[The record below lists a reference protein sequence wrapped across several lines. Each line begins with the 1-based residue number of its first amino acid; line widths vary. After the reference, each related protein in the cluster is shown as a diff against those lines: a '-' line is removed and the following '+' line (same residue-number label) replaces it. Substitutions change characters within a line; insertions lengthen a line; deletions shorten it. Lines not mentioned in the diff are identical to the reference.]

1 MPESSIADEITR
13 LSACRNDILSAISAK
28 GVSVPVGSVLSSC
41 PSLIASIP
49 TGGGGGGTALVN
61 TGISAMYSAVLTAPV
76 TATQIPGGGWMT
88 LPYTAGGDLWA
99 SGFWGDISG
108 LKAISITG
116 KSNTYGTFVRDV
128 YLATGYQSWWPTGS
142 IGFSWSGD
150 ASTLVTGTAIG
161 PWDTSTMGTLY
172 PYTPVYLMIRN
183 VVNDGATQ
191 RVAIDIG
198 GGALPYPDRPAT
210 SYVTA
215 TASATSYKWATNGND
230 YLNVKYVDGRGYE
243 SSYTSYS
250 VHSSELGSVT
260 ERSNSLQATLT
271 GYYPETAYNF
281 TMGTIGTS
289 NASGSGWK

>member
-61 TGISAMYSAVLTAPV
+61 TGISALYSAVLTAPV
-76 TATQIPGGGWMT
+76 TATQIPGGSWML
-88 LPYTAGGDLWA
+88 LPFTAAGDLWA
-99 SGFWGDISG
+99 SGLWGDISG

-116 KSNTYGTFVRDV
+116 RSQIYGPFVNDV
-128 YLATGYQSWWPTGS
+128 GLATAYMSWWPTGS
-142 IGFSWSGD
+142 ISVSWSGD
-150 ASTLVTGTAIG
+150 ASTLVTGTANG
-161 PWDTSTMGTLY
+161 SWNTSQMGTLDY
-172 PYTPVYLMIRN
+172 YTPVYLLFRS
-183 VVNDGATQ
+183 VVNDTPQ
-191 RVAIDIG
+191 RVAIDNG

-215 TASATSYKWATNGND
+215 TASATSYKWATNGNG
-230 YLNVKYVDGRGYE
+230 YLNVKYVDGRGYA

-250 VHSSELGSVT
+250 VNSSELGSVT

-281 TMGTIGTS
+281 TVGAIGTS
-289 NASGSGWK
+289 NAYGSGWK

>member
-41 PSLIASIP
+41 PSLIASIT

-61 TGISAMYSAVLTAPV
+61 TGISALYSAVLTATV
-76 TATQIPGGGWMT
+76 TATQIPVAGWMP
-88 LPYTAGGDLWA
+88 LPYTAAGDLWA
-99 SGFWGDISG
+99 SGLWGDISG

-116 KSNTYGTFVRDV
+116 RSQTYGTFVSDV
-128 YLATGYQSWWPTGS
+128 SLATGYQSWWPTGR
-142 IGFSWSGD
+142 IGVSWSGD
-150 ASTLVTGTAIG
+150 ASTLVSGTAIG
-161 PWDTSTMGTLY
+161 SWDTSMMGTLY
-172 PYTPVYLMIRN
+172 SNTPVYLMIRS
-183 VVNDGATQ
+183 VVNDNPQG
-191 RVAIDIG
+191 VAIDNG

-215 TASATSYKWATNGND
+215 TASATSYKWATNGNG

-250 VHSSELGSVT
+250 VQSSELGSVT
-260 ERSNSLQATLT
+260 ERSNSLHATLT

-281 TMGTIGTS
+281 TMGAIGTS